1 MTRYQAE
8 KALKALIPGVWVKQ
22 KLYSDGLQVTAYAP
36 GGGKWA
42 VAASRESKAWDLL
55 VAEVKAAT
63 ENHQLPNQPNPKQE
77 DQP

>member
-1 MTRYQAE
+1 MNRYQAE

-36 GGGKWA
+36 GGGKWT
-42 VAASRESKAWDLL
+42 VASNRENRAWDLL
-55 VAEVKAAT
+55 VAEVKAAVT
-63 ENHQLPNQPNPKQE
+63 AHQPNPNQE